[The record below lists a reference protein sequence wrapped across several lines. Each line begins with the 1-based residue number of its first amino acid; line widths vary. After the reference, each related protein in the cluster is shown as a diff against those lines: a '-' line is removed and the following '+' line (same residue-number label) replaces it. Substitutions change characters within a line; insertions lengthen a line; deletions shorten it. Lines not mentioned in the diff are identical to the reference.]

1 MLSPI
6 LFTAVLSLLSG
17 PSMVEGRSHWFK
29 RDVPA
34 VSAPAALVA
43 RADSVGTFGS
53 CTKPEISFNT
63 GFDGRTETSFR
74 PINRRSYD
82 RGSALNIATV
92 TKVICDT
99 LTSCGADQ
107 TALDNCAKAAAAAK
121 QQPEGTGAQA
131 DAFNAV
137 FGLKT
142 NFSAIKAVA
151 PSGSGTSASSDSS
164 SASGSTAT
172 TTAAASA
179 ATTQAASS
187 SSGNLGGASFGSC
200 SVPQIEFA
208 AGFDGRRET
217 SFQPTD
223 KTSFNH
229 GSAQAI
235 DIISQFVCDQLTNSC
250 KANQAAKDLC
260 QTARSAADGKTA
272 KTGAQAD
279 AFNAVFGITTNF
291 ASVQPIDDQ
300 GRPVNL

>member
-6 LFTAVLSLLSG
+6 LFAAALSLLSG
-17 PSMVEGRSHWFK
+17 PAAVEGRMRWLE
-29 RDVPA
+29 RDDK
-34 VSAPAALVA
+34 APF
-43 RADSVGTFGS
+43 ADSSAAVAASTTTTLVSRAADVGSFGS
-53 CTKPEISFNT
+53 CTKPEISFGT
-63 GFDGRTETSFR
+63 GFDGRTESSFR
-74 PINRRSYD
+74 PINRLSYD

-99 LTSCGADQ
+99 LTSCGADK
-107 TALDNCAKAAAAAK
+107 TALDNCAKGAAAAK
-121 QQPEGTGAQA
+121 AAPEGTGAQA
-131 DAFNAV
+131 DAFNLA

-151 PSGSGTSASSDSS
+151 ASGSGDSGSSATTSA
-164 SASGSTAT
+164 AASTAT
-172 TTAAASA
+172 TKAAA
-179 ATTQAASS
+179 AT
-187 SSGNLGGASFGSC
+187 GNTGGADFGSC
-200 SVPQIEFA
+200 STPQIEFA

-217 SFQPTD
+217 SFQPAD
-223 KTSFNH
+223 KASFNH

-235 DIISQFVCDQLTNSC
+235 GIISQFVCDQLTNSC

-279 AFNAVFGITTNF
+279 AFNAAFGITTNF

>member
-29 RDVPA
+29 RDVPVPA
-34 VSAPAALVA
+34 PSAPAALIA
-43 RADSVGTFGS
+43 RAASVGSFGS

-99 LTSCGADQ
+99 LTTCGADQ

-151 PSGSGTSASSDSS
+151 PSGGSTSSGN
-164 SASGSTAT
+164 SGSGSSAT

-223 KTSFNH
+223 KTSYSH